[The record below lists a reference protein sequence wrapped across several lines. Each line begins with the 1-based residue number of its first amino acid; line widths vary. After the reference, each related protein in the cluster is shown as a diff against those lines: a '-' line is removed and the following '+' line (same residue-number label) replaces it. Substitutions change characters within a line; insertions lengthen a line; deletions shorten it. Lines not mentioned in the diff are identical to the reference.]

1 MEWVA
6 LAPDVILASGTTSVV
21 ALQQATRTV
30 PIVFVQ
36 IIDPGRQRFLESF
49 APPGGKFT
57 GFSIRVSIV
66 S

>member
-6 LAPDVILASGTTSVV
+6 LAPDVILASGATRVA

-36 IIDPGRQRFLESF
+36 IIDPVGSGFLESF
-49 APPGGKFT
+49 APPGGNFT
-57 GFSIRVSIV
+57 SFSH
-66 S
+66 